1 MQAHI
6 ILPAGQAHYL
16 YSRSCIIS
24 TGSRPCG
31 FWTGLIRLCFCCSCR
46 MGEGCPGAGC
56 GTEGPGTAAAGGGA
70 AAGGAGE
77 GRPLGAGTGSF
88 CGGLGP
94 LSSGP
99 GPAKQERH
107 AQLGREGAL
116 CPHPACLSTTTA
128 PPPRGGGGSEDG
140 DKGRSQEK
148 KTGGKG
154 GR

>member
-1 MQAHI
+1 
-6 ILPAGQAHYL
+6 
-16 YSRSCIIS
+16 
-24 TGSRPCG
+24 
-31 FWTGLIRLCFCCSCR
+31 

-99 GPAKQERH
+99 GPVRQERH
-107 AQLGREGAL
+107 RQLGREGAL
-116 CPHPACLSTTTA
+116 CPHPACPPTT
-128 PPPRGGGGSEDG
+128 PRPRGGGGSEDG

-148 KTGGKG
+148 KTGRNKEV
-154 GR
+154 